1 MLKRSIAQPVHCESL
16 SREERRP
23 SAQIIERLAIIFRI
37 PQEEQTAFLRFARG
51 DWKSALDEMPEE
63 FPWSTSTK
71 SPRSN
76 LPTPVTSLIGREE
89 DIEAV
94 REYLLNPAIRLV
106 TLMGPP
112 GIGKTRLSIEA
123 ARTVLS
129 SFPHGVFFVLLA
141 PLVNSAFIGQT
152 IAQSLGFVTTKNSSI
167 LEQLKEGI
175 GDKKLLLVLDNCE
188 HLIEDISSL
197 AADLLSHCSHLR
209 ILTSSREL
217 LRIPGE
223 WIYAVPALRVPALS
237 GREARSSATIELVF
251 GVSRVGFICRA
262 CSCSSLRLRAGCG

>member
-1 MLKRSIAQPVHCESL
+1 MSLSDTKNDTTQGGKRWPRYRSESGLSADVEHKGGRRNNLLKRSIAQPVHCASL

-23 SAQIIERLAIIFRI
+23 SAQIVERFATIFSI

-89 DIEAV
+89 DIAAV

-112 GIGKTRLSIEA
+112 GIGKTRLSIERGA
-123 ARTVLS
+123 HR
-129 SFPHGVFFVLLA
+129 P
-141 PLVNSAFIGQT
+141 I
-152 IAQSLGFVTTKNSSI
+152 
-167 LEQLKEGI
+167 
-175 GDKKLLLVLDNCE
+175 
-188 HLIEDISSL
+188 
-197 AADLLSHCSHLR
+197 
-209 ILTSSREL
+209 
-217 LRIPGE
+217 
-223 WIYAVPALRVPALS
+223 
-237 GREARSSATIELVF
+237 
-251 GVSRVGFICRA
+251 
-262 CSCSSLRLRAGCG
+262 